1 MNTRTKL
8 VMNFKNEDDKKIT
21 LSIDD
26 PREDLTK
33 EEISECMN
41 LIISKDVFTPN
52 KMSLV
57 KSLDAKVIT
66 TDTTDYDLA

>member
-1 MNTRTKL
+1 
-8 VMNFKNEDDKKIT
+8 
-21 LSIDD
+21 
-26 PREDLTK
+26 
-33 EEISECMN
+33 MN

-57 KSLDAKVIT
+57 KALDAKVIT

>member
-21 LSIDD
+21 LSLDD

-57 KSLDAKVIT
+57 KALDAKVIT
-66 TDTTDYDLA
+66 TGTTDYDLV

>member
-66 TDTTDYDLA
+66 TGTTDYDLV

>member
-41 LIISKDVFTPN
+41 LIVSKDVFTPN

-57 KSLDAKVIT
+57 KYLDAKVIT

>member
-41 LIISKDVFTPN
+41 LIVSKDVFTPN

>member
-33 EEISECMN
+33 KKYQN
-41 LIISKDVFTPN
+41 V
-52 KMSLV
+52 
-57 KSLDAKVIT
+57 
-66 TDTTDYDLA
+66 